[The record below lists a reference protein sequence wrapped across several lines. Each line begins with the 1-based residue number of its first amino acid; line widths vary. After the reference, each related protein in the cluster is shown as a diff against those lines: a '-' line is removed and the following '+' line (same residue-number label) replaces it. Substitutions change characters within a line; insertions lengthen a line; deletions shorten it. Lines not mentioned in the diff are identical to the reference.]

1 MSTLTPSVVSIPWQ
15 FGEHYYNTS
24 TPSRLEGISVAE
36 ETALRSKTVLFI
48 EDLGIEL
55 KCNRIVVATA
65 CVLFHRFF
73 ALQSLKS
80 HNRFMIGASSL
91 FLSTKVEEEKR
102 DVKSVIH
109 AWNHIRVRRKE
120 TVTENEAQEM
130 QSKILLVERLLL
142 QTVAFDLVILH
153 PYSPLIQKLKSIKNN
168 IAQQYRQEYRS
179 IAISFI
185 NDSLRRPICLFY
197 EPKAIAMAALYLT
210 SIQLK
215 IDVVP
220 DRFGGTPSWY
230 ELFEEDIDEE
240 LFQKICYDLIKVYDD
255 TSTAQS
261 FAKTHESGKD
271 KNGKEDGSERRISNK
286 DLMTDSSL
294 ASMREAI
301 KETEGSAPPPPPPP
315 AEASDEDENPTKR
328 VKV

>member
-1 MSTLTPSVVSIPWQ
+1 MSASIPWL
-15 FGEHYYNTS
+15 FGQQYYEMS
-24 TPSRLEGISVAE
+24 TPSRLEGISMAE

-73 ALQSLKS
+73 ALQSMKS
-80 HNRFMIGASSL
+80 HNRFMVGASCL

-109 AWNHIRVRRKE
+109 AWNHIRIRRRE
-120 TVTENEAQEM
+120 VVNENEAQEM

-168 IAQQYRQEYRS
+168 IEQQYRQEFRS
-179 IAISFI
+179 IAISFV
-185 NDSLRRPICLFY
+185 NDSLRSPTCLFY

-215 IDVVP
+215 IDIVN
-220 DRFGGTPSWY
+220 DRFSDTQSWY
-230 ELFEEDIDEE
+230 ELLEEDIDEE
-240 LFQKICYDLIKVYDD
+240 LFKCICYDLIKVYDD
-255 TSTAQS
+255 TATAQS
-261 FAKTHESGKD
+261 FSKTHEIGRD
-271 KNGKEDGSERRISNK
+271 KTGKEDGTQRRISNK
-286 DLMTDSSL
+286 DLMTSSSL
-294 ASMREAI
+294 SGIREAVKI
-301 KETEGSAPPPPPPP
+301 TEGNAPLPPPPPPVGN
-315 AEASDEDENPTKR
+315 DEDGNPTKR
-328 VKV
+328 FKV